1 MRLKKLPDKYVYPAI
16 FTDYGPGKEIAVE
29 FPDLGVA
36 TSGVDDADALQSA
49 RELLGITMLGIEE
62 DKEKA
67 PSPSRLSSLKL
78 EKGETSS
85 LIDIYMPTL
94 RLAHETRA
102 VNRTV
107 TLPAWLNALALERNV
122 NFSQVL
128 QKALKE
134 MLL

>member
-1 MRLKKLPDKYVYPAI
+1 MKLKKLPDKYVYPAI

-78 EKGETSS
+78 EEGETSS

-107 TLPAWLNALALERNV
+107 TLPAWLNAIALERNV

>member
-1 MRLKKLPDKYVYPAI
+1 MKLKKLPDKYVYPAI

-62 DKEKA
+62 DKAKA

-78 EKGETSS
+78 EEGETSS

-107 TLPAWLNALALERNV
+107 TLPAWLNAIALERNV

>member
-1 MRLKKLPDKYVYPAI
+1 MKKNKLPERYIYPAV
-16 FTDYGPGKEIAVE
+16 FTDYGPRKEIAVE

-36 TSGVDDADALQSA
+36 TSGTDDTDALRSA
-49 RELLGITMLGIEE
+49 RELLGITMLGLEE
-62 DKEKA
+62 DGDPI
-67 PSPSRLSSLKL
+67 PSPSKLSELRLKN
-78 EKGETSS
+78 GETTT
-85 LIDIYMPTL
+85 LIDIFMPSL

-107 TLPAWLNALALERNV
+107 TLPAWLNAAALERGV

-134 MLL
+134 II

>member
-1 MRLKKLPDKYVYPAI
+1 MKKAKLPERYVYPAV

-36 TSGVDDADALQSA
+36 TSGTDDADALRSA
-49 RELLGITMLGIEE
+49 RELLGITMLGLEE
-62 DKEKA
+62 DGERI
-67 PSPSRLSSLKL
+67 PSPSKLSKLRLK
-78 EKGETSS
+78 KGETTT
-85 LIDIYMPTL
+85 LIDVFMPSL

-107 TLPAWLNALALERNV
+107 TLPAWLNAAALERGV

-128 QKALKE
+128 QEALKE
-134 MLL
+134 II

>member
-1 MRLKKLPDKYVYPAI
+1 MKLKKLPDKYVYPAI

-36 TSGVDDADALQSA
+36 TSGIDDADALQSA
-49 RELLGITMLGIEE
+49 RELLGITMLGLEE
-62 DKEKA
+62 DKEKV
-67 PSPSRLSSLKL
+67 PTPSRLSSLKL
-78 EKGETSS
+78 GKGETSS

-107 TLPAWLNALALERNV
+107 TLPAWLNAIALERNV

>member
-1 MRLKKLPDKYVYPAI
+1 MKPRKLPDRYVYPAI

-29 FPDLGVA
+29 FPDLGAA
-36 TSGVDDADALQSA
+36 TSGVDDADALRSA
-49 RELLGITMLGIEE
+49 RELLGITMLGLEE
-62 DKEKA
+62 DKEKV
-67 PSPSRLSSLKL
+67 PTPSRLSSLKL

-107 TLPAWLNALALERNV
+107 TLPAWLNAMALERNV

>member
-1 MRLKKLPDKYVYPAI
+1 MKNKLPERYVYPAV

-36 TSGVDDADALQSA
+36 TSGTDDADALRSA
-49 RELLGITMLGIEE
+49 RELLGVTMLGLEE
-62 DKEKA
+62 DGECI
-67 PSPSRLSSLKL
+67 PSPSKLSKL
-78 EKGETSS
+78 CLSKGETTA
-85 LIDIYMPTL
+85 LIDVFMPSL

-107 TLPAWLNALALERNV
+107 TLPAWLNAAALERGV

-134 MLL
+134 LI

>member
-1 MRLKKLPDKYVYPAI
+1 MKLKKLPDKYVYPAI

-36 TSGVDDADALQSA
+36 TSGIDDADALQSA

-78 EKGETSS
+78 EEGETSS

-107 TLPAWLNALALERNV
+107 TLPAWLNAIALERNV